1 MQVRVGFVLTDL
13 SQPDCGNLL
22 VIPGSH
28 HAEVPVPEDL
38 SDESLVT
45 SAIQLCAKA
54 GSAILFHQGLWH
66 SGGPNAQ
73 AHHRYMFHTVYAP
86 AWLRPTEKIHNS
98 MEFLQRTTPRRR
110 QLMAEFE
117 SVNDYLQM
125 PAVDFSENPTI
136 KPRL

>member
-1 MQVRVGFVLTDL
+1 
-13 SQPDCGNLL
+13 
-22 VIPGSH
+22 
-28 HAEVPVPEDL
+28 
-38 SDESLVT
+38 
-45 SAIQLCAKA
+45 
-54 GSAILFHQGLWH
+54 
-66 SGGPNAQ
+66 
-73 AHHRYMFHTVYAP
+73 
-86 AWLRPTEKIHNS
+86 